1 MNTMPVYAFADAQGL
16 RTYVDS
22 DDFVFTGT
30 WSSAGTYV
38 ADPFQAAQ
46 YGSMLYMCVTDN
58 INKNPAT
65 VPTRFRPT
73 RYWSP
78 MVIVVSAG
86 TTPADSAYQIATEAY
101 ALAVIG
107 TNLGSLAY
115 TLAETGSNLAW
126 ESFLLAQTGT
136 AVAETALEAA
146 NGAFSVATDAYLLA
160 EAGTNAGAAGTMAYT
175 IAGEAYALAVAG
187 TNAGAVGTMAYTI
200 AGEAYALAV
209 SGTNAGAAGTM
220 AYTIAGEAYALAVA
234 GTNAGAAGVMAYT
247 IAGEAYALAVSG
259 TNQVLAVGTIATA
272 GSIIAVA
279 GSIVAYDAYLRATL
293 QGPGLCD
300 GWVFSEAQGGCVGQD
315 DVFSCDGQTVTLAL
329 VGCDQGASYL
339 LDITE
344 RKQFGPFAED
354 KIVAVTG
361 QVVLRRPPGPSSCVV
376 TGNYTNMTIGPDGPE
391 PSSFWALPVLIA
403 GTFPISFTSGFLR
416 EGVPLELVFHAT
428 GNDGAHLASP
438 TATIAVSVAFSSAAT
453 QTAYNAASVAAE
465 AYLLAESGTLAA
477 LNAATVAGEAY
488 VLAEAGTNTG
498 IAATSVAGEAYVLAS
513 AGTDAATNAA
523 AQADVAFDIAVV
535 GTNAAYAANGAAG
548 QAYALAQIGTNTG
561 TAAYNLATTGSNLAY
576 AAYVMAQAGTQTP
589 NFSAGG
595 TMTGNLVVPNVT
607 VGVGSYSYYS
617 ASFTGTVGTL
627 AYSFAGPAY
636 QRTTVNGAFAIST
649 SSHRA
654 GAEIA
659 VILIPDGT
667 IHTLAY
673 TGSAVTWF
681 GTTPPVQIYD
691 KAITVAMTCITDSPV
706 TVYGATSTQ
715 V

>member
-46 YGSMLYMCVTDN
+46 YGSMLYMCVTDS

-160 EAGTNAGAAGTMAYT
+160 EA
-175 IAGEAYALAVAG
+175 
-187 TNAGAVGTMAYTI
+187 
-200 AGEAYALAV
+200 
-209 SGTNAGAAGTM
+209 GTNAGAAGTM

-576 AAYVMAQAGTQTP
+576 AAYVMAQAGTQIP
-589 NFSAGG
+589 NFAAGG

>member
-30 WSSAGTYV
+30 WSSTGTYV
-38 ADPFQAAQ
+38 ADPYQAAQ

-78 MVIVVSAG
+78 MVIVVGAG
-86 TTPADSAYQIATEAY
+86 TTPTDTAYQLAAEAY

-115 TLAETGSNLAW
+115 TLAESGSNLAW

-136 AVAETALEAA
+136 AVAEAALETA
-146 NGAFSVATDAYLLA
+146 NGAFSVATDAYALA
-160 EAGTNAGAAGTMAYT
+160 IAGTNAGAAGTMAYT

-187 TNAGAVGTMAYTI
+187 TNVGTMAYTI

-209 SGTNAGAAGTM
+209 SGTNQ
-220 AYTIAGEAYALAVA
+220 I
-234 GTNAGAAGVMAYT
+234 
-247 IAGEAYALAVSG
+247 I
-259 TNQVLAVGTIATA
+259 AVGSVATS
-272 GSIIAVA
+272 GSNIAVA
-279 GSIVAYDAYLRATL
+279 GSNVAYDAYLRSTL

-300 GWVFSEAQGGCVGQD
+300 GWVFSEAQGGCVGQG

-344 RKQFGPFAED
+344 SKQFGPFTED
-354 KIVAVTG
+354 KIVVVTG
-361 QVVLRRPPGPSSCVV
+361 QVVLHRPPGPSSCAVV
-376 TGNYTNMTIGPDGPE
+376 ANYTNMTIGPDGPE
-391 PSSFWALPVLIA
+391 PSSSWSLPVAIS
-403 GTFPISFTSGFLR
+403 GTFPISFTNGFLR
-416 EGVPLELVFHAT
+416 EGVPLELIFHAT

-477 LNAATVAGEAY
+477 AALNAATVAGEAY
-488 VLAEAGTNTG
+488 VLAEAGTNAG
-498 IAATSVAGEAYVLAS
+498 IAATSAAGEAYALAS
-513 AGTDAATNAA
+513 AGTD
-523 AQADVAFDIAVV
+523 
-535 GTNAAYAANGAAG
+535 AAYAANGAAG

-561 TAAYNLATTGSNLAY
+561 TAAYNLASTGSNLAWS
-576 AAYVMAQAGTQTP
+576 AYMLASAPTGASVLEIQI
-589 NFSAGG
+589 FS
-595 TMTGNLVVPNVT
+595 
-607 VGVGSYSYYS
+607 
-617 ASFTGTVGTL
+617 
-627 AYSFAGPAY
+627 
-636 QRTTVNGAFAIST
+636 
-649 SSHRA
+649 
-654 GAEIA
+654 
-659 VILIPDGT
+659 
-667 IHTLAY
+667 
-673 TGSAVTWF
+673 
-681 GTTPPVQIYD
+681 
-691 KAITVAMTCITDSPV
+691 
-706 TVYGATSTQ
+706 
-715 V
+715 

>member
-46 YGSMLYMCVTDN
+46 YGSMLYMCVTDS

-160 EAGTNAGAAGTMAYT
+160 EA
-175 IAGEAYALAVAG
+175 
-187 TNAGAVGTMAYTI
+187 
-200 AGEAYALAV
+200 
-209 SGTNAGAAGTM
+209 GTNAGAAGTM

-465 AYLLAESGTLAA
+465 AYLLAESGTLASEAA

-636 QRTTVNGAFAIST
+636 QRTTVNGAFVIST
-649 SSHRA
+649 SNHRT

-673 TGSAVTWF
+673 AGSTVTWF

-691 KAITVAMTCITDSPV
+691 KAITVAMTCTTDSPV

>member
-30 WSSAGTYV
+30 WSSTGTYV
-38 ADPFQAAQ
+38 ADPYQAAQ

-78 MVIVVSAG
+78 MVIVVGAG
-86 TTPADSAYQIATEAY
+86 TTPTDTAYQLAAEAY

-115 TLAETGSNLAW
+115 TLAESGSNLAW

-136 AVAETALEAA
+136 AVAEAALETA
-146 NGAFSVATDAYLLA
+146 NGAFSVATDAYALA
-160 EAGTNAGAAGTMAYT
+160 VAGTNAGAAGTMAYT

-187 TNAGAVGTMAYTI
+187 TNAGAVGTMAYAI
-200 AGEAYALAV
+200 AGEAYALA
-209 SGTNAGAAGTM
+209 AAGTN
-220 AYTIAGEAYALAVA
+220 V
-234 GTNAGAAGVMAYT
+234 GTMAYT

-259 TNQVLAVGTIATA
+259 TNQVVAVGSIATS
-272 GSIIAVA
+272 GSDIAVA
-279 GSIVAYDAYLRATL
+279 GSNVAYDAYLRSTL

-300 GWVFSEAQGGCVGQD
+300 GWVFSEAQGGCVGQG

-344 RKQFGPFAED
+344 SKQFGPFTED

-361 QVVLRRPPGPSSCVV
+361 QAVLHRPPGPSSCAVV
-376 TGNYTNMTIGPDGPE
+376 ANYTNMTIGPDGPE
-391 PSSFWALPVLIA
+391 PSSSWSLPVAIS
-403 GTFPISFTSGFLR
+403 GTFPISFTNGFLR
-416 EGVPLELVFHAT
+416 EGVPLELIFHAT

-465 AYLLAESGTLAA
+465 AYLLAESGTLATEAA

-488 VLAEAGTNTG
+488 VLAEAGTNAG
-498 IAATSVAGEAYVLAS
+498 IAATSAAGEAYVLAS
-513 AGTDAATNAA
+513 AGTDAA
-523 AQADVAFDIAVV
+523 
-535 GTNAAYAANGAAG
+535 YAASGAAG

-561 TAAYNLATTGSNLAY
+561 TAAYNLATTGSNVAW
-576 AAYVMAQAGTQTP
+576 AAYVLASAPTGASGASVLEIQI
-589 NFSAGG
+589 FS
-595 TMTGNLVVPNVT
+595 
-607 VGVGSYSYYS
+607 
-617 ASFTGTVGTL
+617 
-627 AYSFAGPAY
+627 
-636 QRTTVNGAFAIST
+636 
-649 SSHRA
+649 
-654 GAEIA
+654 
-659 VILIPDGT
+659 
-667 IHTLAY
+667 
-673 TGSAVTWF
+673 
-681 GTTPPVQIYD
+681 
-691 KAITVAMTCITDSPV
+691 
-706 TVYGATSTQ
+706 
-715 V
+715 

>member
-209 SGTNAGAAGTM
+209 SGTN
-220 AYTIAGEAYALAVA
+220 
-234 GTNAGAAGVMAYT
+234 
-247 IAGEAYALAVSG
+247 
-259 TNQVLAVGTIATA
+259 QVLAVGTIATA

-300 GWVFSEAQGGCVGQD
+300 GWVFSEAQGGCVGQA

-488 VLAEAGTNTG
+488 VLAEAGTNAG

-576 AAYVMAQAGTQTP
+576 AAYVMAQAGTQIP
-589 NFSAGG
+589 NFAAGG